1 MDDGTSHFCLP
12 GENIVM
18 TIDKDTNQGKDPN
31 NGKDPEQRKPG
42 QRKAVTEDKDSTQV
56 TQLISAKDI
65 AEYLRKNPEFFNE
78 HPDVLSAL
86 SLPQRHANGDVVS
99 LVERQV
105 AVLREQNQQTTK
117 KLHELIE
124 IARQNEELARRMH
137 QLGLTLMDA
146 TDPKDIF
153 ATLYDNLSKNFH
165 ADRVAVRVFGEPAF
179 IDTYPGEEFAGKDVK
194 EISLFKTIIETR
206 QAMCGRMK
214 HQQQAFLFGVEADEI
229 TSSVMV
235 PLLGKDWSG
244 VMAIGSFNP
253 DRFEPGM
260 GVELLANMAEVL
272 SFILKPWIA
281 ET

>member
-1 MDDGTSHFCLP
+1 MDDGASHFCLP
-12 GENIVM
+12 GKNIVM
-18 TIDKDTNQGKDPN
+18 TVDKDTNQGKGP
-31 NGKDPEQRKPG
+31 KQRKV
-42 QRKAVTEDKDSTQV
+42 VTEEKGSAQV

-65 AEYLRKNPEFFNE
+65 AEYLRRNPDFFNDR
-78 HPDVLSAL
+78 PDVLGIL
-86 SLPQRHANGDVVS
+86 SLPQRYANGDVVS

-153 ATLYDNLSKNFH
+153 VTLYDNLSKNFH

-179 IDTYPGEEFAGKDVK
+179 IDFYPGEEFAGGDVK

-214 HQQQAFLFGVEADEI
+214 HQQRVFLFGVEADEI

-244 VMAIGSFNP
+244 IMAIGSFNP